1 MQFLKSLMTASLL
14 AFGAATANADTIWTV
29 EGFDM
34 PESVLFDP
42 EGNRLIVSVMV
53 GAPNGKDGNGHL
65 ALLSIDGT
73 VIDLNWAEG
82 LDAPKGMALM
92 NGKLFVSDVTNL
104 RIIDAKSGELL
115 ETLPAKGSKFLNDV
129 AANGKDVFVSD
140 MMTHIIWR
148 YHDGEF
154 SKWLETPEL
163 RHPNGVYWDNDRL
176 LVGSWGKDLQDDF
189 TTEVPGS
196 LFAIDPETKSI
207 SIVATEVGNI
217 DGIVRLDGKLILSDW
232 ISGALYEIKDDGSA
246 TEIATRPAGLAD
258 IGAKGDVL
266 YLPHMLKGKIE
277 AAKIEN

>member
-1 MQFLKSLMTASLL
+1 MQFLKSLLMTSLL
-14 AFGAATANADTIWTV
+14 TFSAITANAETLWTV
-29 EGFDM
+29 DGFDK

-42 EGNRLIVSVMV
+42 ENKRLIVSVID
-53 GAPNGKDGNGHL
+53 GAPNGKDGNGYL
-65 ALLSIDGT
+65 ALLSTDGSA
-73 VIDLNWAEG
+73 IDLNWTEG

-92 NGKLFVSDVTNL
+92 NGKLFVSDITNL

-115 ETLPAKGSKFLNDV
+115 ETLPAKGAKFLNDI
-129 AANGKDVFVSD
+129 ASNGKDVFVSD

-196 LFAIDPETKSI
+196 LFAVDPETKSM
-207 SIVATEVGNI
+207 SVVATEVGNI

-232 ISGALYEIKDDGSA
+232 ISGAVYEIKDDGSA
-246 TEIATRPAGLAD
+246 IEIATHPAGLAD
-258 IGAKGDVL
+258 IGAKGDTL
-266 YLPHMLKGKIE
+266 YLPHMLKGRVE
-277 AAKIEN
+277 AIKLD